1 MTFGGRALFELVVG
15 LAGTPTVP
23 SPPPI
28 PLRVVFEAP
37 SDCSSVDAFY
47 AGVRARTERVRLANP
62 GESATELQVH
72 LSQSSGGAHGELR
85 MLGEHGESDTRKVDG
100 GSCDE
105 IVEALSLTAAL
116 ALDPAARV
124 TPLPVPPEEPEKQK
138 VVEPAPPP
146 APPPPPKEPSTL
158 ALELGAKAMVS
169 QVVSPF
175 TNVGGELSVRVR
187 FRGEDSAEPSMG
199 VALVRLQND
208 LFGEPKH
215 ASIRYTAVAVT
226 ACPARWSVRDV
237 INLEPCALVV
247 AGWLGAA
254 GKGNTYNVSVLR
266 SLYSAGGSLTLGVPF
281 GDFAFELSGAF
292 TLPLVSRRFVAG
304 ISPTAVGETPAISP
318 IGALGFR
325 YAF

>member
-15 LAGTPTVP
+15 LTGTPTAP
-23 SPPPI
+23 PPPI

-47 AGVRARTERVRLANP
+47 SGVRARTERVRLASP

-72 LSQSSGGAHGELR
+72 LSQSGTGAHGELR
-85 MLGEHGESDTRKVDG
+85 MLGEHGETDTRKVDG
-100 GSCDE
+100 GTCDE

-124 TPLPVPPEEPEKQK
+124 TAKPAPPEEPPK
-138 VVEPAPPP
+138 PPP
-146 APPPPPKEPSTL
+146 PEPPPPEPPPPPPKETASL
-158 ALELGAKAMVS
+158 GLELGAKAMMGEI
-169 QVVSPF
+169 VSPF
-175 TNVGGELSVRVR
+175 INVGGELSVRVR

-208 LFGEPKH
+208 IFEVPKR
-215 ASIRYTAVAVT
+215 ASIRYTAVALT

-237 INLEPCALVV
+237 VTLEPCALFM

-254 GKGNTYNVSVLR
+254 GKANTYNVSVLR
-266 SLYSAGGSLTLGVPF
+266 SLFSAGGSLTLGVPF
-281 GDFAFELSGAF
+281 GDFAFELSGVF
-292 TLPLVSRRFVAG
+292 TLPLVSRGFVAG
-304 ISPTAVGETPAISP
+304 DPPGNVLETPAISP
-318 IGALGFR
+318 MGALGFR

>member
-15 LAGTPTVP
+15 LTGSPTVP
-23 SPPPI
+23 PPPPI

-47 AGVRARTERVRLANP
+47 AGVRARTERVRLASP

-72 LSQSSGGAHGELR
+72 LSQSSTGAHGELR
-85 MLGEHGESDTRKVDG
+85 MLGEHGETDTRKVDG

-124 TPLPVPPEEPEKQK
+124 TPVPVPPEEP
-138 VVEPAPPP
+138 PPKP
-146 APPPPPKEPSTL
+146 PEPPPPPPPQPAKEPSSL
-158 ALELGAKAMVS
+158 GLELGAKVMVS
-169 QVVSPF
+169 EVVSSF
-175 TNVGGELSVRVR
+175 TDVGGELSARVR
-187 FRGEDSAEPSMG
+187 FRGENSVEPSMG

-208 LFGEPKH
+208 FFGVPKR

-226 ACPARWSVRDV
+226 ACPARWSVRGV
-237 INLEPCALVV
+237 VTLEPCALLL

-281 GDFAFELSGAF
+281 GAVAFELSGAF

-304 ISPTAVGETPAISP
+304 DPASTVGETPAISP